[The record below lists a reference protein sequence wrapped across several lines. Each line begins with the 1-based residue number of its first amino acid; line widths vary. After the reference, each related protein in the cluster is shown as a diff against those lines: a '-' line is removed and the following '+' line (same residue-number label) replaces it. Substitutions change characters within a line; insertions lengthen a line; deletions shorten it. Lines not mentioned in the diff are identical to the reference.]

1 MSEPKLMGALEIQL
15 RKAEAEDL
23 QAILELFELSVRE
36 GSKEEYTAD
45 QRQVWVAGA
54 KNTRRWKRAIREQC
68 FILAFVEGIL
78 VGFGSTSKE
87 GYVDFMYVH
96 PKHMGKGVARALY
109 EVMEGEMLGKGVREF
124 TTHSSHT
131 ARKFFERMGFG
142 VVEENSMV
150 RDGVSLSNWLMKK
163 TVKR

>member
-1 MSEPKLMGALEIQL
+1 MGALEIQL

-23 QAILELFELSVRE
+23 EAILALFEVSVRE

-45 QRQVWVAGA
+45 QRQVWAAGA
-54 KNTRRWKRAIREQC
+54 KNIKRWKRAIREQC
-68 FILAFVEGIL
+68 FILAFIEKRL
-78 VGFGSTSKE
+78 AGFGSTSKD

-96 PKHMGKGVARALY
+96 PDQMGKGVARALY
-109 EVMEGEMLGKGVREF
+109 EVMEGEMLGKGVKEF

-131 ARKFFERMGFG
+131 ARMFFERMGFE
-142 VVEENSMV
+142 VIEENKVV